1 MVDTVAEILE
11 QSVQRSLSA
20 PAQRFLSAGEWRT
33 RDYAEMLELAHSA
46 AQVLRDRGV
55 EPRDRLALVLRT
67 RADWTVIEL
76 ASLMLGTTLVPLYPT
91 ATESQIAEAL
101 KTARP
106 SALIVE
112 AGTELPRGAATL
124 PLGVLQVGEADG
136 DLGDL
141 ADRADRAEGGMVWA
155 HTRPADHFTIS
166 FSSGSTGRPKG
177 CVILH
182 RNYAAVL
189 GMVLQAE
196 RHPEFGYAHRESAF
210 IYLPLA
216 HASARL
222 QQLTSLC
229 LGGEIVYGSGNTAEI
244 LTQIEQTAP
253 SYVAGVPR
261 LFEHAGAAAS
271 KSKTGPVGEARL
283 SELFGSNLRYA
294 LSGGAPLPEEYL
306 AAYARAGVQI
316 VDGYGLTES
325 STAVAIGT
333 PHCWRAGSVGKP
345 LPGLSVRFAEDGEV
359 LVRGENVFEGYL
371 DDPAS
376 TSEVLRDGWLHTGDL
391 GYLDADGFLFI
402 TGRKKNLIVTS
413 TGKNISPEG
422 YENRFRAATGL
433 SDFVLIG
440 DRWPYVVAIAAPNE
454 REQLDPGQLGSVAA
468 QLNAELAPQ
477 ERVRKI
483 ILLDRQFDE
492 ALGEVTA
499 SGKVIRVA
507 VERNQSELI
516 AGVYAGRSNT
526 SVLDVEPPRIARQ
539 QVASFSQ

>member
-33 RDYAEMLELAHSA
+33 RDYAELLELAHSA

-101 KTARP
+101 ETARP

-112 AGTELPRGAATL
+112 AGAELPREAATL

-141 ADRADRAEGGMVWA
+141 ADRAEGGAVWA
-155 HTRPADHFTIS
+155 RTRPEDHFTIS

-196 RHPEFGYAHRESAF
+196 RHPESGYAHRESAF

-229 LGGEIVYGSGNTAEI
+229 VGGEIVYGSGSTSEI
-244 LTQIEQTAP
+244 LAQITQTAP
-253 SYVAGVPR
+253 TYVAGVPR
-261 LFEHAGAAAS
+261 LFEHAVSVTAE
-271 KSKTGPVGEARL
+271 TGDGSNREDRL
-283 SELFGSNLRYA
+283 SELFGPKLRYA

-333 PHCWRAGSVGKP
+333 PHCRRAGSVGRP
-345 LPGLSVRFAEDGEV
+345 LPGLSVRIAEDGEV
-359 LVRGENVFEGYL
+359 LVRGDNVFAGYL
-371 DDPAS
+371 DDPDS
-376 TSEVLRDGWLHTGDL
+376 TAEVLHDGWLHTGDL
-391 GYLDADGFLFI
+391 GHIDGDGFLFI

-422 YENRFRAATGL
+422 YENRFRAATGV
-433 SDFVLIG
+433 SDFVLVG
-440 DRWPYVVAIAAPNE
+440 DRWPYLVAIAAPNE
-454 REQLDPGQLGSVAA
+454 QDPLDPQQLGSAAA
-468 QLNAELAPQ
+468 QLNADLAPQ

-483 ILLDRQFDE
+483 VLLDRQFSQE
-492 ALGEVTA
+492 LGELTA
-499 SGKVIRVA
+499 SGKVMRVA
-507 VERNQSELI
+507 VERNQRDLI
-516 AGVYAGRSNT
+516 ARVYADQPNVP
-526 SVLDVEPPRIARQ
+526 VLHVDPPRPVRPQ
-539 QVASFSQ
+539 LPSSSE

>member
-33 RDYAEMLELAHSA
+33 RDYAELLELAHSA

-101 KTARP
+101 ETARP

-112 AGTELPRGAATL
+112 AGTELPREAATL

-141 ADRADRAEGGMVWA
+141 ADRAAGGAVWA
-155 HTRPADHFTIS
+155 RTRPEDHFTIS

-196 RHPEFGYAHRESAF
+196 RHPESGYAHRESAF

-229 LGGEIVYGSGNTAEI
+229 VGGEIVYGSGSTSEI
-244 LTQIEQTAP
+244 LAQITQTAP
-253 SYVAGVPR
+253 TYVAGVPR
-261 LFEHAGAAAS
+261 LFEHAVSVTAE
-271 KSKTGPVGEARL
+271 TGDGSNREDRL
-283 SELFGSNLRYA
+283 SELFGPKLRYA

-333 PHCWRAGSVGKP
+333 PHCRRAGSVGRP
-345 LPGLSVRFAEDGEV
+345 LPGLSVRIAEDGEV
-359 LVRGENVFEGYL
+359 LVRGDNVFAGYL
-371 DDPAS
+371 DDPDS
-376 TSEVLRDGWLHTGDL
+376 TAEVLHDGWLHTGDL
-391 GYLDADGFLFI
+391 GHIDGDGFLFI

-422 YENRFRAATGL
+422 YENRFRAATGV
-433 SDFVLIG
+433 SDFVLVG
-440 DRWPYVVAIAAPNE
+440 DRWPYLVAIAAPNE
-454 REQLDPGQLGSVAA
+454 QDPLDPQQLGSAAA
-468 QLNAELAPQ
+468 QLNADLAPQ

-483 ILLDRQFDE
+483 VLLDRQFSQE
-492 ALGEVTA
+492 LGELTA
-499 SGKVIRVA
+499 SGKVMRVA
-507 VERNQSELI
+507 VERNQRDLI
-516 AGVYAGRSNT
+516 ARVYADQPNVP
-526 SVLDVEPPRIARQ
+526 VLHVDPPRPVRPQ
-539 QVASFSQ
+539 LPSSSE

>member
-33 RDYAEMLELAHSA
+33 RDYAELLELAHSA

-101 KTARP
+101 ETARP
-106 SALIVE
+106 IALIVE
-112 AGTELPRGAATL
+112 AGTELPREAATL

-141 ADRADRAEGGMVWA
+141 ADRAEGGAVWA
-155 HTRPADHFTIS
+155 RTRPEDHFTIS

-196 RHPEFGYAHRESAF
+196 RHPEHDYAHRESAF

-229 LGGEIVYGSGNTAEI
+229 VGGEIVYGSGSTSEI
-244 LTQIEQTAP
+244 LAQITQTAP
-253 SYVAGVPR
+253 TYVAGVPR
-261 LFEHAGAAAS
+261 LFEHAVSVTAE
-271 KSKTGPVGEARL
+271 TGDGSNREDRL
-283 SELFGSNLRYA
+283 SELFGPKLRYA

-333 PHCWRAGSVGKP
+333 PHCRRAGSVGRP
-345 LPGLSVRFAEDGEV
+345 LPGLSVRIAEDGEV
-359 LVRGENVFEGYL
+359 LVRGDNVFAGYL
-371 DDPAS
+371 DDPDS
-376 TSEVLRDGWLHTGDL
+376 TAEVLHDGWLHTGDL
-391 GYLDADGFLFI
+391 GHIDGDGFLFI

-422 YENRFRAATGL
+422 YENRFRAATGV
-433 SDFVLIG
+433 SDFVLVG
-440 DRWPYVVAIAAPNE
+440 DRWPYLVAIAAPNE
-454 REQLDPGQLGSVAA
+454 QDPLDPQQLGSAAA
-468 QLNAELAPQ
+468 QLNADLAPQ

-483 ILLDRQFDE
+483 VLLDRQFSQE
-492 ALGEVTA
+492 LGELTA
-499 SGKVIRVA
+499 SGKVMRVA
-507 VERNQSELI
+507 VERNQRDLI
-516 AGVYAGRSNT
+516 ARVYADQPNVP
-526 SVLDVEPPRIARQ
+526 VLHVDPPRPVRPQ
-539 QVASFSQ
+539 LPSSSE